1 MTIDIRANLGA
12 QRLAGEQARHRH
24 HYTRLLPAAIE
35 DGDWRLACSC
45 GHRQDPDLTHRGRSS
60 SRLGKDTERRIER
73 VYGPRKVG
81 EYGDAV
87 DLVGRTWKWQ
97 CKATRAPLPRWVS
110 KLDDWGAIEAH
121 RWITDPI
128 DHMEP
133 IRRDLR
139 PLLIRSWIRPGVRPV
154 DIIIVR
160 VSDWAEEHG
169 CPVPM
174 GEYMAMTGAHFL
186 DCHGRDEP

>member
-1 MTIDIRANLGA
+1 M
-12 QRLAGEQARHRH
+12 HRH

-45 GHRQDPDLTHRGRSS
+45 GPASGPGPDAPWPLLLPSRQGHRTPHRARH
-60 SRLGKDTERRIER
+60 
-73 VYGPRKVG
+73 GPRKVG
-81 EYGDAV
+81 EYGDAI
-87 DLVGRTWKWQ
+87 DLIGRTWAWQ
-97 CKATRAPLPRWVS
+97 SKATRAPLPRWVS
-110 KLDDWGAIEAH
+110 KLDDWAAIEAH

-160 VSDWAEEHG
+160 VVDWAEEHG

-186 DCHGRDEP
+186 DCHGRDEA